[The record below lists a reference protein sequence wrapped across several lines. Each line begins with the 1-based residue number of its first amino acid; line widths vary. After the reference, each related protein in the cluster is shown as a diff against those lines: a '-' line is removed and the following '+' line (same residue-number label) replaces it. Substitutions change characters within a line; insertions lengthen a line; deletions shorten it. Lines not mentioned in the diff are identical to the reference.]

1 MKKKK
6 TKNTQNATSQGRKI
20 KHKFGVSLGEN
31 FGGEKFSGPAQNR
44 RNKFFFFDKSRAK
57 KTKQI
62 EFFEQKK
69 KKKEILKNININKT
83 KTTRTRPKKKR
94 KKKSNKS
101 IGVAFSWRHAKI
113 EEQISQLKKKK
124 EISRKGDHS

>member
-44 RNKFFFFDKSRAK
+44 RNKFFFFLTNREQR
-57 KTKQI
+57 KQNRLN
-62 EFFEQKK
+62 FLNKR